1 MILAFTLL
9 LFFSSTTVFSIDVD
23 AIIERSDE
31 ISHPVNLTGV
41 FAMTL
46 TSRNGD
52 TRTVKVE
59 AYQKKTSAIREDRL
73 FLFTFPPSVK
83 GTGLLV
89 NSYLNE
95 EEDLMYIYLP
105 AVGKVKRV
113 NLSSSGG
120 GYFMG
125 SDFTYADLITS
136 SREELDYNLLGE
148 ESLDGE
154 ICYKIEIRGKNR
166 DIQRKYGYATKIHF
180 IRKSDFVAK
189 RVVFYDMAGELLKI
203 FYIDEVAEL
212 GDYRYP
218 SHVRMENE
226 QTGHKSEIVFSD
238 LQTTG
243 DLPDRYFTQRYLQSR

>member
-1 MILAFTLL
+1 MKIAAILL
-9 LFFSSTTVFSIDVD
+9 LFFSSATLFSIDVD
-23 AIIERSDE
+23 TIMDRSDG
-31 ISHPVNLTGV
+31 ISHPVNLRGV
-41 FAMTL
+41 FTMTL

-59 AYQKKTSAIREDRL
+59 AFQKKTSEIRENRL

-89 NSYLNE
+89 HSYLNE
-95 EEDLMYIYLP
+95 EEDLMWIYLP

-125 SDFTYADLITS
+125 SDFTYADLITT
-136 SREELDYNLLGE
+136 SREEMNYRLLGE
-148 ESLDGE
+148 EPLDGE
-154 ICYKIEIRGKNR
+154 VCFKIEISGKTR
-166 DIQRKYGYATKIHF
+166 ELQRKYGYAKEVHF
-180 IRKSDFVAK
+180 IRKSDYVAK
-189 RVVFYDMAGELLKI
+189 RVIFYDMAGDLLKI

-212 GDYRYP
+212 GEYRYP

-226 QTGHKSEIVFSD
+226 QTGHTSEIIFSD
-238 LQTTG
+238 LQATS
-243 DLPDRYFTQRYLQSR
+243 DIPDRYFTQRYLQNR